1 MLEEKYKYSTHV
13 LELVRNNGKSSEKE
27 NMDRGFLMFDYFDIL
42 IHKELKGEEKVYS
55 NYFSI
60 EDTFEDDRDYK
71 VSFKTLSLYCGAD
84 CDENP
89 FTLGK
94 TPPEDEAEAT
104 LSEIPFLGLIQISL
118 CRENYEWKLV
128 ESYKDVDEFLKRCE
142 DKIMETVSNLDC
154 FADQDL
160 TVMQLYRSSTTG
172 DFCLAIRTDSVK
184 KIYRA
189 ALALND
195 SQNVPDD
202 FPKVLTY
209 TNVGIECKMGPDKS
223 YSTLAPEFIE
233 NHVDINFAVRFSADK
248 GVLPL
253 LTELDPDGKKYK
265 AIKGLFGRYDYL
277 VHINLKDFADI
288 YPLLCEKKF
297 GVLKNSGFSDR
308 EHISILEN
316 ILQYSNVENINERI
330 LVDLDLPSG
339 IQPDSEK
346 DAKSH
351 QLEKGSWVEA
361 VTSRNKE
368 LYDRI
373 QGLDKWKRYFSEEN
387 RSFRD
392 LHRCMIGIYKT
403 FSAIGMEKEAY
414 LNWRMFGQDME
425 MLCEC
430 LELCLQKYSKIN
442 EDCSMD
448 EQQRKTYR
456 LRLLKDWRINIQ
468 AINQYTRLVQN
479 INYQTYQS
487 PIYEIQTQI
496 DTEKTMIAYRQA
508 MRSYMD
514 SYVTSGIIDVKD
526 TAQIVPIIFPDLS
539 KDRVEVTA
547 PFISQKKDDVYLK
560 RAIMCTVPSF
570 EYFGRLYDLLP
581 WLLHESS
588 HHLRV
593 IERRKRNE
601 FLVKYLFSHIY
612 TVVLENSLP
621 YLANDSLYWAAGR

>member
-1 MLEEKYKYSTHV
+1 
-13 LELVRNNGKSSEKE
+13 
-27 NMDRGFLMFDYFDIL
+27 
-42 IHKELKGEEKVYS
+42 
-55 NYFSI
+55 
-60 EDTFEDDRDYK
+60 
-71 VSFKTLSLYCGAD
+71 
-84 CDENP
+84 
-89 FTLGK
+89 
-94 TPPEDEAEAT
+94 
-104 LSEIPFLGLIQISL
+104 
-118 CRENYEWKLV
+118 
-128 ESYKDVDEFLKRCE
+128 
-142 DKIMETVSNLDC
+142 
-154 FADQDL
+154 
-160 TVMQLYRSSTTG
+160 
-172 DFCLAIRTDSVK
+172 
-184 KIYRA
+184 
-189 ALALND
+189 
-195 SQNVPDD
+195 
-202 FPKVLTY
+202 
-209 TNVGIECKMGPDKS
+209 
-223 YSTLAPEFIE
+223 
-233 NHVDINFAVRFSADK
+233 
-248 GVLPL
+248 
-253 LTELDPDGKKYK
+253 
-265 AIKGLFGRYDYL
+265 
-277 VHINLKDFADI
+277 
-288 YPLLCEKKF
+288 
-297 GVLKNSGFSDR
+297 
-308 EHISILEN
+308 
-316 ILQYSNVENINERI
+316 
-330 LVDLDLPSG
+330 
-339 IQPDSEK
+339 
-346 DAKSH
+346 
-351 QLEKGSWVEA
+351 
-361 VTSRNKE
+361 
-368 LYDRI
+368 
-373 QGLDKWKRYFSEEN
+373 
-387 RSFRD
+387 
-392 LHRCMIGIYKT
+392 
-403 FSAIGMEKEAY
+403 
-414 LNWRMFGQDME
+414 MFGQDME